1 MQCFLAAQLV
11 DLAENNG
18 TRRIIFTAQEVKLR
32 IWIFSTD
39 TRYIGSDTGRVMRA
53 VKVFW
58 QAGAGDKGGMM
69 GTDGFEEVAIHK
81 QLLEGLKEA
90 IERGDQKFGEWR
102 VGMVER
108 FEKRSNVV

>member
-1 MQCFLAAQLV
+1 MQCFLAAQLI
-11 DLAENNG
+11 DLANNG

-32 IWIFSTD
+32 VWVFSTD
-39 TRYIGSDTGRVMRA
+39 THYTSSDTSRAIRA

-58 QAGAGDKGGMM
+58 QPGAGDKGGMM
-69 GTDGFEEVAIHK
+69 SIEGFEEVAIHK

-90 IERGDQKFGEWR
+90 IERGDQMYGEWR

-108 FEKRSNVV
+108 FEERSDAM